1 VVLYKV
7 RLKITSM
14 KPFTVKEAR
23 DNLYRLID
31 RVAETHQPITIKGK
45 RNDAV
50 LLSREDWEAIAETI
64 YLNSIPGMV
73 ESIKSAATEPLSAGT
88 PLEELEW

>member
-1 VVLYKV
+1 
-7 RLKITSM
+7 M
-14 KPFTVKEAR
+14 KPFTVREAR

-31 RVAETHQPITIKGK
+31 EIAENHQPITIKGK

-50 LLSREDWEAIAETI
+50 LVSREDWEAIAETI
-64 YLNSIPGMV
+64 YLNNIPGMV
-73 ESIKSAATEPLSAGT
+73 ESIKSAAAEPLSEGT

>member
-1 VVLYKV
+1 
-7 RLKITSM
+7 M
-14 KPFTVKEAR
+14 KPFTVREAR

-31 RVAETHQPITIKGK
+31 EIAKNHQPITIKGK

-50 LLSREDWEAIAETI
+50 LVSREDWEAITETI

-73 ESIKSAATEPLSAGT
+73 ESIQEAAAEPLSEGT
-88 PLEELEW
+88 TLEELDW

>member
-1 VVLYKV
+1 M
-7 RLKITSM
+7 IPM
-14 KPFTVKEAR
+14 KPFTVREAR

-31 RVAETHQPITIKGK
+31 EIAENHQPITIKGK

-50 LLSREDWEAIAETI
+50 LVSREDWEAIAETI
-64 YLNSIPGMV
+64 YLNNIPGMV
-73 ESIKSAATEPLSAGT
+73 DSIKEAAAEPLSEGT